1 MEPPQFLC
9 LKLLKNKIIK
19 KQLQLV
25 KANIFFFEKKKFH
38 NCFKLF
44 INKKSSYW
52 YY

>member
-25 KANIFFFEKKKFH
+25 KANIFFFEKK
-38 NCFKLF
+38 NSIIVL
-44 INKKSSYW
+44 NYS
-52 YY
+52 